1 MQSVKLHRYAL
12 HSSCRQQAI
21 KQNFL
26 YQIRSREIQI
36 YLRRI
41 LWGTFQNKIEKRISF
56 PQMYCLF
63 FGWLS
68 NRVKV
73 RAQDSKSQRLIPQ
86 IFLAKKCTASFRL
99 SSLFGCCRVVHG
111 MDYGRYL
118 FPSFFRL
125 LSTSLFGFF

>member
-1 MQSVKLHRYAL
+1 MGHIS
-12 HSSCRQQAI
+12 
-21 KQNFL
+21 KQDREKNLLSPDVLSFL
-26 YQIRSREIQI
+26 
-36 YLRRI
+36 
-41 LWGTFQNKIEKRISF
+41 
-56 PQMYCLF
+56 
-63 FGWLS
+63 WLS

-99 SSLFGCCRVVHG
+99 SSLFGCCIVVHG

>member
-1 MQSVKLHRYAL
+1 MGHIS
-12 HSSCRQQAI
+12 
-21 KQNFL
+21 KQDREKNLLSPDVLSFL
-26 YQIRSREIQI
+26 
-36 YLRRI
+36 
-41 LWGTFQNKIEKRISF
+41 
-56 PQMYCLF
+56 
-63 FGWLS
+63 WLS

-99 SSLFGCCRVVHG
+99 SSLFGCCRVV
-111 MDYGRYL
+111 RYL